1 MAHIEMTKPRDEFL
15 PVFYN
20 VDGVVGAPPADNKRE
35 DVLLV
40 QFFIVLIGR
49 SPHPDIP
56 PNVVAAFKAVQLTG
70 VADAQTIAAIKA
82 VQESK
87 RQRGRPNVVVDG
99 RASPAKPGV
108 AYAPRA
114 VWTIVQLNVESKML
128 HPDVWPRI
136 DKIQGCPDDLKK
148 MVERETVGKTLYL

>member
-1 MAHIEMTKPRDEFL
+1 MAHIEMTKPRSEYL

-49 SPHPDIP
+49 SPKPDIP
-56 PNVVAAFKAVQLTG
+56 PNVVAALKAVQLTG

-82 VQESK
+82 FQESN
-87 RQRGRPNVVVDG
+87 RQKRPNAVVDG
-99 RASPAKPGV
+99 RASPAKPGMR
-108 AYAPRA
+108 YAPGA
-114 VWTIVQLNVESKML
+114 LWTIVQLNFVCKNL

-148 MVERETVGKTLYL
+148 MVEREIVGKPL

>member
-1 MAHIEMTKPRDEFL
+1 MAHIEMSKPRDEFL

-49 SPHPDIP
+49 SPTPDIP
-56 PNVVAAFKAVQLTG
+56 PNVAAAFKAVQLTG

-82 VQESK
+82 FQESN
-87 RQRGRPNVVVDG
+87 RQKRPNVVVDG

-108 AYAPRA
+108 AYAPGA
-114 VWTIVQLNVESKML
+114 AWTIVHLNLESKIL

-148 MVERETVGKTLYL
+148 MVERETVGKTL

>member
-1 MAHIEMTKPRDEFL
+1 MAHIEMSKPRDEFL

-40 QFFIVLIGR
+40 QFFFVLIGR
-49 SPHPDIP
+49 SPTPDRP
-56 PNVVAAFKAVQLTG
+56 PNVAAAFKAVQLTG

-82 VQESK
+82 FQESK
-87 RQRGRPNVVVDG
+87 RQRDPNVVVDG

-114 VWTIVQLNVESKML
+114 AWIIVHLNLESKIL

-148 MVERETVGKTLYL
+148 MVERETVGKTL

>member
-1 MAHIEMTKPRDEFL
+1 MAHIEMSKPRSEYL

-49 SPHPDIP
+49 SPRLLIP

-82 VQESK
+82 FQESK
-87 RQRGRPNVVVDG
+87 RQRHPNVVVDG

-108 AYAPRA
+108 LYAPGA
-114 VWTIVQLNVESKML
+114 VWTIVRLNYQGKNL

-148 MVERETVGKTLYL
+148 MVERETVGKTL